1 MLIGIIAKNKSLVS
15 FLFTRDVVSLCI
27 QYEFEYDEMIGQILT
42 KYCLI

>member
-15 FLFTRDVVSLCI
+15 FFTRDVVSLCI